1 MMKRKYMAMA
11 ALLMGCLPAAAQ
23 FSYDAAQVSGKELN
37 GTARFVGMGGAMSAL
52 GGDMSVMRSN
62 PAGIGIYRSHDVA
75 VSFGFNNTKTSAT
88 FNEVNMSQDRNRA
101 SFDQVGFVYS
111 NHIGNKTSLRF
122 FNLGFSYHKSRN
134 FNKLFNMGGNLG
146 GMSQTFQL
154 AEMTNAVAD
163 FSQSG
168 FGEGDYYKLIKH
180 DNPYT
185 DNTWNDVSTLTKMGV
200 RTGLVD
206 WSTVDN
212 QAIGWLG
219 KANEYNSR
227 EQGGISEYDFTAAF
241 NVSDRFYFGVDLGV
255 YDLNYTKSSLYLE
268 DLLTDDGMND
278 NGGYSLKNYLRAE
291 GTGIDLK
298 LGTIIR
304 PFEYSPFRIGLAV
317 HTPTWYNVTYA
328 YSSRVDSK
336 IPMIDNGAE
345 LYQDTY
351 AAMGRDYIYDYEI
364 RTPWVFNASMGTTF
378 SGVVAVGAEY
388 EYQDYSSCRFSDLN
402 GYEFVSSTE
411 EIKQNLQGVHTVR
424 LGIESS
430 PIPQFS
436 IRAGYNYSSAAFKD
450 DAFKRMY
457 YYETRTDTEY
467 NNNKAL
473 NTLTFGLGYRGKVF
487 YADFAYKYDMYK
499 SDFRPF
505 DDVQMEATKVDNERH
520 QVLFTL
526 GARF

>member
-1 MMKRKYMAMA
+1 MA
-11 ALLMGCLPAAAQ
+11 ALLLGSVPAAAQ

-52 GGDMSVMRSN
+52 GGDLSVMRSN
-62 PAGIGIYRSHDVA
+62 PAGIGIYRSHDLA
-75 VSFGFNNTKTSAT
+75 LSFGFNNTRNSAT
-88 FNEVNMSQDRNRA
+88 FNEVNMAQNRNRA

-111 NHIGNKTSLRF
+111 NHIGNKTALRF
-122 FNLGFSYHKSRN
+122 VNFGFNYHKSKN

-146 GMSQTFQL
+146 GTSQTFQM
-154 AEMTNAVAD
+154 AEMTNAISD
-163 FSQSG
+163 FSSSG
-168 FGEGDYYKLIKH
+168 FGANDYTALIGH

-185 DNTWNDVSTLTKMGV
+185 DRTWDDVSTLTKMGV
-200 RTGLVD
+200 RTGLVE
-206 WSTVDN
+206 WSNADN
-212 QAIGWLG
+212 KAISWLG
-219 KANEYNSR
+219 KSNEYNSR
-227 EQGGISEYDFTAAF
+227 EEGGISEYDFTAAF

-268 DLLTDDGMND
+268 DLLTDDMASD
-278 NGGYSLKNYLRAE
+278 NGGYQMKNYFRAE

-298 LGTIIR
+298 LGAIIR

-317 HTPTWYNVTYA
+317 HTPTWYNVTYS
-328 YSSRVDSK
+328 YSSRIESS
-336 IPMIDNGAE
+336 IPLVDNGAN

-351 AAMGRDYIYDYEI
+351 DALGRNFVYDYQI
-364 RTPWVFNASMGTTF
+364 RTPWVFNASLGTTF

-388 EYQDYSSCRFSDLN
+388 EYQNYSTCRFADVN
-402 GYEFVSSTE
+402 GVEFLDSTH
-411 EIKQNLQGVHTVR
+411 EIENNLQGVHMVR

-430 PIPQFS
+430 PVAGLS
-436 IRAGYNYSSAAFKD
+436 VRAGYNYSTAAFKD
-450 DAFKRMY
+450 EAYKYMA

-467 NNNKAL
+467 NNTKAL
-473 NTLTFGLGYRGKVF
+473 NTVTVGLGYRWKML
-487 YADFAYKYDMYK
+487 YADFAYKYDIYK

-505 DDVQMEATKVDNERH
+505 DDVQLPVTKVDNERH